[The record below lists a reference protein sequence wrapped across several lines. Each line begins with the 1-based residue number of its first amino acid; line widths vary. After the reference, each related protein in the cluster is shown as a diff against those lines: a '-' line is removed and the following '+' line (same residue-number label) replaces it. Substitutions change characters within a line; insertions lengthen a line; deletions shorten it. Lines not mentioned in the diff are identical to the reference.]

1 MTLADLPPAL
11 PEVLAAHRLACTV
24 ESRKLLSALCECGW
38 EKTIHNTKTTSLAL
52 HEQHR
57 ADMWR
62 EARTVRTV
70 EQLDAL
76 PKRSVIRSSVG
87 DYWERL
93 SRSTWDC
100 LSENG
105 EGPTSPSTGIPLPA
119 LVLWTPEA
127 ATDA

>member
-1 MTLADLPPAL
+1 MADFLKLA
-11 PEVLAAHRLACTV
+11 EAHRPYGLDC
-24 ESRKLLSALCECGW
+24 KCGQA
-38 EKTIHNTKTTSLAL
+38 INSD
-52 HEQHR
+52 
-57 ADMWR
+57 ADWAR
-62 EARTVRTV
+62 HLDEAWTEARTIRTV